1 MLNAV
6 LPDLGFA
13 RSTVQVLM
21 QVLVLQL
28 NQLAPSRPVEES
40 LTACDAPT

>member
-13 RSTVQVLM
+13 RSAVQVLM

-28 NQLAPSRPVEES
+28 NQLATSRLVEES